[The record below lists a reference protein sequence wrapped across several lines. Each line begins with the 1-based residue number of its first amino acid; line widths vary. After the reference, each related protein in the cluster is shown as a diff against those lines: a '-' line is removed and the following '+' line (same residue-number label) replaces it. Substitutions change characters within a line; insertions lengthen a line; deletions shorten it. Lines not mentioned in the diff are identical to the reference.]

1 MSTPRRRKGSGPAE
15 APKIQDRPA
24 APAQPKAATAPVL
37 DPNNRDGEFL
47 PNPTPSARE
56 GRPQA
61 TTRQLR
67 VVGPKPMGPDGVRA
81 PGWLELDLT
90 DDQLDALLAG
100 GHVEDWTGVDGWG
113 EDDTPEAETEA
124 SGVAVAGTAEGS
136 GTAETGGAEKPDNPP
151 ADEPTTG
158 TEKEGN

>member
-1 MSTPRRRKGSGPAE
+1 MSPEPKRRGSARPARQTQ
-15 APKIQDRPA
+15 IQDRPA
-24 APAQPKAATAPVL
+24 EPAQPKAPVL
-37 DPNNRDGEFL
+37 DPNNRDGDFL
-47 PNPTPSARE
+47 PNPAPAPRE

-67 VVGPKPMGPDGVRA
+67 VVGPKPIGPDNVLA
-81 PGWLELDLT
+81 PGWVELDLT

-100 GHVEDWTGVDGWG
+100 GHVEDWSGVDGWG
-113 EDDTPEAETEA
+113 EDDAPEPETEA
-124 SGVAVAGTAEGS
+124 SGAAVAGTAEGS
-136 GTAETGGAEKPDNPP
+136 VAAEQPDNPP